1 MYTDY
6 TVGSYSVRKMVPIGY
21 IYSIVCTIMHVWVV
35 LQKCCSAKN
44 TVGRENFAVKTILRS
59 RPTTKKKKKKYYAA
73 RDNVSPGLEPFPVT
87 SPYD

>member
-59 RPTTKKKKKKYYAA
+59 RPTTKKKKKKKL
-73 RDNVSPGLEPFPVT
+73 RCEGQCVTRFGTVSCYVT
-87 SPYD
+87 L